1 LRLHQ
6 RLHPQTFPKFSFIW
20 GPIHCLLLQRSPKSH
35 PDMKSHPRSFS
46 KVLSFLGLIQCLLPQ
61 GSLIPRS
68 HPMSPSPRFS
78 HS

>member
-6 RLHPQTFPKFSFIW
+6 RLHPQIFAKISFIW
-20 GPIHCLLLQRSPKSH
+20 GPIHCLLLQSSPKSH

-46 KVLSFLGLIQCLLPQ
+46 K

-78 HS
+78 RS